1 MNQRGMVMFCAI
13 VEETFQSSEIND
25 GLSVWYKSWPHAS
38 LTLKFVHSPRG
49 KFTLSRQLTRQ
60 ESAISHPASGRNSLF
75 VTIQTQ
81 ISTARMVTL
90 DNNSHIVHSVCSKG
104 CDSALKKR
112 HVPFLPFPSRT
123 LLQRSR
129 SSESNHI
136 QVNKSITLHCTLLY
150 FTLLYFTV
158 LYFTLLYFTFLYFTL
173 LYFTLLYFTLLHFT
187 SLHFTSL
194 HFTSLHFTLQF

>member
-1 MNQRGMVMFCAI
+1 
-13 VEETFQSSEIND
+13 
-25 GLSVWYKSWPHAS
+25 
-38 LTLKFVHSPRG
+38 
-49 KFTLSRQLTRQ
+49 
-60 ESAISHPASGRNSLF
+60 
-75 VTIQTQ
+75 
-81 ISTARMVTL
+81 MVTL

-150 FTLLYFTV
+150 FTLLYC
-158 LYFTLLYFTFLYFTL
+158 TLLYFTL

-194 HFTSLHFTLQF
+194 HFTSLHFTLLYFTLLYFTLRSFTLLYSPPSNKLNDIKSKRTFVTCA